1 MLPSLNGAAAASP
14 PAGKKIGAPGL
25 TRTGTSRRTTDFES
39 VASTNSATGARGSA
53 MIDQT
58 RGRSSGPTMALS
70 PSIPYATSDATGLPR
85 SVRRRSFDVGRL
97 ARGRRRGWIL
107 ARVWTSGPPDS
118 GMESPDRKAGTE
130 EIRVSYAV
138 DGHCAPR
145 SKCVGRPA
153 PASARGHRP
162 HPLDVQRQ
170 AHEVPLAA
178 HLRQAS
184 QAESSESEHLLIWGV
199 FSGFQRLSSRLFYR
213 RIRAGIRRFPPIDRR
228 RRR

>member
-1 MLPSLNGAAAASP
+1 M
-14 PAGKKIGAPGL
+14 
-25 TRTGTSRRTTDFES
+25 
-39 VASTNSATGARGSA
+39 
-53 MIDQT
+53 
-58 RGRSSGPTMALS
+58 
-70 PSIPYATSDATGLPR
+70 
-85 SVRRRSFDVGRL
+85 
-97 ARGRRRGWIL
+97 

-118 GMESPDRKAGTE
+118 GMEIPDRKAGTE

-145 SKCVGRPA
+145 IKCVGRPA

-184 QAESSESEHLLIWGV
+184 QAESSESEPLLDPPVRRLREPLALRVPGFARGARQFLTHAVRGREPGRVDRHLGLAFTPQRYVRVDAAI
-199 FSGFQRLSSRLFYR
+199 FQLPSRRFAGLLPGIDRDALRKQAAARLGSTISSPRASMASLFR
-213 RIRAGIRRFPPIDRR
+213 RSMPRPCAAVSIRRKRPVCR
-228 RRR
+228 

>member
-1 MLPSLNGAAAASP
+1 M
-14 PAGKKIGAPGL
+14 
-25 TRTGTSRRTTDFES
+25 
-39 VASTNSATGARGSA
+39 
-53 MIDQT
+53 
-58 RGRSSGPTMALS
+58 
-70 PSIPYATSDATGLPR
+70 
-85 SVRRRSFDVGRL
+85 
-97 ARGRRRGWIL
+97 

-118 GMESPDRKAGTE
+118 GMEIPDRKAGTE

-184 QAESSESEHLLIWGV
+184 QAESSESEHLLDPPV
-199 FSGFQRLSSRLFYR
+199 RRLREPLALCVPGFARGARQFLTHAVNRLSILMEWT
-213 RIRAGIRRFPPIDRR
+213 PPPPGVGNTTTLAHCDAVGRR
-228 RRR
+228 RPLHQYSTPINISLPDSRSYTGRATKIGPCWQSAGAGVQGALSRSDKQGTHSHGEIAQARPSTLSEAVQRINHPA

>member
-1 MLPSLNGAAAASP
+1 MSM
-14 PAGKKIGAPGL
+14 IHMCRGL
-25 TRTGTSRRTTDFES
+25 VRNPR
-39 VASTNSATGARGSA
+39 
-53 MIDQT
+53 I
-58 RGRSSGPTMALS
+58 LS
-70 PSIPYATSDATGLPR
+70 PRPVPR

-97 ARGRRRGWIL
+97 ARGRRRDGIL

-118 GMESPDRKAGTE
+118 GMEIPDRKAGTE

-184 QAESSESEHLLIWGV
+184 QAESSESEHLLDPPVRRLREPLALPRTGLCPRGSPVSHPCGAWQGAVVFMIWL
-199 FSGFQRLSSRLFYR
+199 SGSVKLLCAFGSGS
-213 RIRAGIRRFPPIDRR
+213 P
-228 RRR
+228 

>member
-1 MLPSLNGAAAASP
+1 MGVNRI
-14 PAGKKIGAPGL
+14 GKG
-25 TRTGTSRRTTDFES
+25 
-39 VASTNSATGARGSA
+39 
-53 MIDQT
+53 
-58 RGRSSGPTMALS
+58 
-70 PSIPYATSDATGLPR
+70 
-85 SVRRRSFDVGRL
+85 GRL
-97 ARGRRRGWIL
+97 ARGRRRGGIL

-118 GMESPDRKAGTE
+118 GMEIPDRKAGRE

-184 QAESSESEHLLIWGV
+184 QAESSESEHLLDPPVRRLREPLALRVPGFARGARSS
-199 FSGFQRLSSRLFYR
+199 FSPMRCVAGSRAGSTATWDLPSRPSATCASMPRSSSSSRASPPADPGRWPVAPPESR
-213 RIRAGIRRFPPIDRR
+213 R
-228 RRR
+228 